1 MFAKF
6 FIERP
11 VLANV
16 IALVIILLGGVAMFS
31 LPVAQYP
38 PITPPTVQVTATYP
52 GASARTLVETVAL
65 PIEQQVNGVERM
77 LYMQSTCTSDGR
89 YTLMV
94 TFDVGTDLDFAQ
106 VLVQNRVSAAM
117 SQLPVAVQQQG
128 VVTKKKSTAILQ
140 IITLTSTNAAHD
152 ALFLANFGTI
162 ELRDKLARLPGVG
175 DVLVFGI
182 GEYSMRV
189 WLDPE
194 QMRQRSLT
202 PKDVMNAIQRE
213 NAKVAAGQIGMPPTP
228 AGQDFQLTV
237 NVQGALTDV
246 GQFERIIVKSS
257 SDNGGQLTRVRDV
270 GRVELG
276 AKTYSQFFK
285 MDGKPAGGIAIY
297 QLPEANA
304 LDTAKGVRAAMERY
318 STGFPQGLRYSFP
331 FDTTVFVKE
340 SVNEVYRTLYEAG
353 LLVLLVIMVFLQDWR
368 ATLVPATTVPV
379 TIVGAFAGMALLG
392 FTINLLTLF
401 AIVLAIGIVV
411 DDAIVVVEG
420 AAKHIERGKTPK
432 QASIDAMGEL
442 IGPIIGITLV
452 LMSVFLPPAFMPGIT
467 GQMYRQFALVIA
479 VTAVISAL
487 NAATLKPTQCALW
500 LRPHDPNR
508 KKNFFFRWF
517 NSVYEP
523 TERFYVRLIRGM
535 VLRNGIMV
543 AIALGLVGLA
553 GWGLSKIPTGFIPT
567 EEQGYVMIAVQLPDG
582 ASLERTEWVMDRV
595 TTIALNIPGA
605 ASVVAI
611 GGISALDNS
620 ASLANAGIMYLNL
633 KDWGERGRGQDL
645 RSIYLGL
652 TKKLAEIQDASA
664 LVLVP
669 PPIQGLGLSG
679 GFQMQLELTDGSY
692 DFARL
697 QEAGDA
703 VVATA
708 KSDPVIQA
716 AFTPFRAQVP
726 QISVTVDRSQAET
739 LSVAVGDVFDALQS
753 YLGSS
758 YINLFTRFGH
768 NFMVFAQAEGKRRL
782 TAEDIKQYYVR
793 SQSGQMVPLGTLAD
807 IKSTQGPALI
817 SLYNLFPTATIN
829 GSAAAAFSSGQGLDA
844 MQKIADRTLGRG
856 LEFEWTAMSYQEK
869 LVGSST
875 YFIFALGILLVYFVL
890 AGQYESWIT
899 PGAVILAVP
908 LALLGTVGA
917 LRGLGLANNIY
928 TQIGLVLLVALSA
941 KNGILIVEMA
951 REGRAAGKSII
962 DAAVEAAHVRFRPI
976 LMTSFVFILGVM
988 PLVLAT
994 GGGASARKS
1003 LGIAVASGM
1012 LASTCLAVL
1021 FVPSFY
1027 VVLQRVAERMLSK
1040 GVKPPTPPMPPANA
1054 PASPTN

>member
-16 IALVIILLGGVAMFS
+16 IALVIVLLGGVAMFS

-38 PITPPTVQVTATYP
+38 PITPPTVQVTANYP
-52 GASARTLVETVAL
+52 GASAKTLVETVAL
-65 PIEQQVNGVERM
+65 PIEQQVNGVEKM

-89 YTLMV
+89 YTLTV

-106 VLVQNRVSAAM
+106 VLVQNRVAAAM
-117 SQLPVAVQQQG
+117 SQLPVPVQQQG

-140 IITLTSTNAAHD
+140 IITLTSTNKAHD
-152 ALFLANFGTI
+152 GLFLSNFATLA
-162 ELRDKLARLPGVG
+162 LRDRLARLPGVG
-175 DVLVFGI
+175 DVIVFGI
-182 GEYSMRV
+182 GQYSMRI
-189 WLDPE
+189 WLDTE
-194 QMRQRSLT
+194 LMRQRSLT
-202 PKDVMNAIQRE
+202 PAEVIKAIQKQ
-213 NAKVAAGQIGMPPTP
+213 NAKVTAGQVGMPPTP
-228 AGQDFQLTV
+228 AGQAFQLTV
-237 NVQGALTDV
+237 NVEGALANAEE
-246 GQFERIIVKSS
+246 FEQIIVKSS
-257 SDNGGQLTRVRDV
+257 TELGGQITRVRDI

-276 AKTYSQFFK
+276 AQTYSQFFK
-285 MDGKPAGGIAIY
+285 MNGGQAGGIAIY

-304 LDTAKGVRAAMERY
+304 LDTAKAVSTALKGYAKNFPAGIRY
-318 STGFPQGLRYSFP
+318 SIPL
-331 FDTTVFVKE
+331 DTTLFVRE
-340 SVNEVYRTLYEAG
+340 SVSEVYRTLYEAG
-353 LLVLLVIMVFLQDWR
+353 ILVLLVIMVFLQDWR

-379 TIVGAFAGMALLG
+379 TIVGAFAGMAVLG

-401 AIVLAIGIVV
+401 AVVLAIGIVV

-432 QASIDAMGEL
+432 QASIDAMSEL
-442 IGPIIGITLV
+442 LGPIIGITLV

-479 VTAVISAL
+479 VTALISAL

-500 LRPHDPNR
+500 LRAHDPNR

-523 TERFYVRLIRGM
+523 TERAYARLIRLM
-535 VLRNGIMV
+535 VQRSGLMV
-543 AIALGLVGLA
+543 VVALALSGLA
-553 GWGLSKIPTGFIPT
+553 GWGLTRIPTGFIPI
-567 EEQGYVMIAVQLPDG
+567 EDQGYVLVAVQLPDG
-582 ASLERTEWVMDRV
+582 ASLDRTERVMDEITRMAQA
-595 TTIALNIPGA
+595 TPGVQD
-605 ASVVAI
+605 VVAL
-611 GGISALDNS
+611 GGLSALDNS
-620 ASLANAGIMYLNL
+620 SSLANAGMIYLVL
-633 KDWGERGRGQDL
+633 KDWSERGKGQDL
-645 RSIYLGL
+645 RSLYLNL
-652 TKKLAEIQDASA
+652 TKQLAQVQEANA
-664 LVLVP
+664 LVLIP
-669 PPIQGLGLSG
+669 PPIQGLGVSG

-692 DFARL
+692 DFTRL
-697 QEAGDA
+697 QQEADA
-703 VVATA
+703 LVAAA
-708 KSDPVIQA
+708 KADPAIQT

-726 QISVTVDRSQAET
+726 QIAVKVDRSQAET
-739 LSVAVGDVFDALQS
+739 LGVAVGDVFDTLQS
-753 YLGSS
+753 YLGST

-768 NFMVFAQAEGKRRL
+768 NFMVFAQADAKHRL
-782 TAEDIKQYYVR
+782 TADDIKSYWVR
-793 SQSGQMVPLGTLAD
+793 NQQGQMVPLGTLAA
-807 IKSTQGPALI
+807 IKDDHGPSLI

-829 GSAAAAFSSGQGLDA
+829 GTAAPGFSSGQSLDA
-844 MQKIADRTLGRG
+844 MQAIAAKTLGSG
-856 LEFEWTAMSYQEK
+856 MEYEWTAMSYQEK

-875 YFIFALGILLVYFVL
+875 YFIFGLGLLLVYFVL

-917 LRGLGLANNIY
+917 LKAVGLSNNIY
-928 TQIGLVLLVALSA
+928 VQIGLVLLIALSA

-988 PLVLAT
+988 PLVLAS
-994 GGGASARKS
+994 GAGASARKS

-1027 VVLQRVAERMLSK
+1027 VVLQRLSERTATKAVPRAGVSAEPAKEPTTK
-1040 GVKPPTPPMPPANA
+1040 G
-1054 PASPTN
+1054 